1 MTSDLAVRFLVSL
14 GRTLSSRR
22 LYQADHPAT
31 EEAESSAFEQLR
43 ELTEG
48 SGPIVFSFLDGEAAW
63 EGHRLRTMADWPWS
77 GAFEASGVER
87 LEFEPGVSRNEF
99 AEFCESLAEIVD
111 GDASAEEPSALPH
124 ARWGR
129 LSRSEEDE
137 EDLREKLE
145 ADLEDLEEL
154 FELASDEGIVSPEL
168 SNAVVDSIFSAI
180 RRSRNLL
187 RLLVPLKEHDQY
199 TTVHS
204 MNVSVLSI
212 GLAELTGYVGR
223 DVREVGEAA
232 LLHDVGKS
240 IVPETILQ
248 KPSSLTEDEWAEVRR
263 HPEEGARIL
272 LRSSG
277 DLEVA
282 SVVAYEHHWRWD
294 GGGYPERRYPREP
307 HPATQLVQICD
318 VFDAL
323 RTRRPFRPSWDADR
337 IQEHL
342 KASSGGL
349 FSPEAVDRFLSLLES
364 G

>member
-1 MTSDLAVRFLVSL
+1 MTTDRAVRFLVAL

-22 LYQADHPAT
+22 LYQDDHPAT
-31 EEAESSAFEQLR
+31 EEAETSAFRQLV
-43 ELTEG
+43 ELTEA
-48 SGPIVFSFLDGEAAW
+48 SGTIVFSFLDGEAAW

-77 GAFEASGVER
+77 GAFEESGVER
-87 LEFEPGVSRNEF
+87 LEFDPAVSRDEF
-99 AEFCESLAEIVD
+99 GEFCGRLAGIVD
-111 GDASAEEPSALPH
+111 GEVTPDEEAPLPH

-129 LSRSEEDE
+129 LSRSDEDE
-137 EDLREKLE
+137 DELRERLE
-145 ADLEDLEEL
+145 TDLEDLEEL
-154 FELASDEGIVSPEL
+154 FELAGEEGVVAPEL
-168 SNAVVDSIFSAI
+168 SAAVVDSISSAI

-240 IVPETILQ
+240 IIPENILQ
-248 KPSSLTEDEWAEVRR
+248 KPASLTEDEWNVVRR
-263 HPEEGARIL
+263 HPAEGARIL
-272 LRSSG
+272 LRSAG
-277 DLEVA
+277 EMNVA

-323 RTRRPFRPSWDADR
+323 RTRRPFREPWDAAR
-337 IQEHL
+337 IEEHL
-342 KASSGGL
+342 KESSGDL
-349 FSPEAVDRFLSLLES
+349 FSPEAVDRFLSLIDE